1 MEIYRQLQNPPST
14 PCDFQLEK
22 MHFLNQQW
30 IHLSRWPLHF
40 ANRDLTRPMDEKDE
54 IRKSEELRSFLFL
67 TVVMV
72 PVLTVMIIATYGFA
86 VWFYQMLIGG
96 PPHH

>member
-1 MEIYRQLQNPPST
+1 MSRATSIVILDLKRCIPYTNNEVIFRAGPYIRQPRS
-14 PCDFQLEK
+14 D
-22 MHFLNQQW
+22 
-30 IHLSRWPLHF
+30 
-40 ANRDLTRPMDEKDE
+40 APMDEKDE

-72 PVLTVMIIATYGFA
+72 PVLTVMIIAAYGFA

>member
-1 MEIYRQLQNPPST
+1 
-14 PCDFQLEK
+14 
-22 MHFLNQQW
+22 
-30 IHLSRWPLHF
+30 
-40 ANRDLTRPMDEKDE
+40 MDENNE

-72 PVLTVMIIATYGFA
+72 PVLTVMIIAAYGFM
-86 VWFYQMLIGG
+86 VWVYQMLIGG

>member
-1 MEIYRQLQNPPST
+1 
-14 PCDFQLEK
+14 
-22 MHFLNQQW
+22 
-30 IHLSRWPLHF
+30 
-40 ANRDLTRPMDEKDE
+40 MDEKDE

-72 PVLTVMIIATYGFA
+72 PVLTVMIIAAYGFA
-86 VWFYQMLIGG
+86 VWFYQMMIGG

>member
-1 MEIYRQLQNPPST
+1 MDAS
-14 PCDFQLEK
+14 
-22 MHFLNQQW
+22 
-30 IHLSRWPLHF
+30 F
-40 ANRDLTRPMDEKDE
+40 ALAFPRCQPRSVVPMDENNE

-72 PVLTVMIIATYGFA
+72 PVLTVMIIAAYGFA